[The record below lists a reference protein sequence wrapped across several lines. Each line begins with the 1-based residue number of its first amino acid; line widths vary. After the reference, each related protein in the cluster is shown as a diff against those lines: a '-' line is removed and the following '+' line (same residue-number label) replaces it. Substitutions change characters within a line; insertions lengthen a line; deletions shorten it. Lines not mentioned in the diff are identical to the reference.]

1 MNPENWK
8 KVELIFH
15 RAVDLDAQARST
27 YLDAECGSDAALR
40 HEVEALLCSEPGASD
55 KIRHTVEHEAVRLLQ
70 EGDASGERLG
80 AWRLLRP
87 LQHGGM
93 GVVYFAERADDA
105 YRKKVAIKVLH
116 NTLATEHERERFR
129 RERQILANLEHP
141 GIARL
146 IDGGTRADGS
156 PYLVME
162 YVEGEPIDR
171 YCTDHRLALEAR
183 LRLFHQVCLAVA
195 HAHRQ
200 HVVHRDLKPANIL
213 VGKDGAPKLLDFGIA
228 KLLDPATDPP
238 SGPQTRAED
247 RRLTPDY
254 ASPEQ
259 LSGAAIGYASDIY
272 ALGVVLYELLA
283 GCLPYQ
289 LNGLSLDEM
298 LHAVRQTDP
307 LPPSAALA
315 RREPNDRELAPR
327 LRGDLDNIVMKA
339 LQRDPHARYA
349 NADELAADVE
359 RYLSGE
365 PVSARPPTSVVRLT
379 RFVRHHRMATVIGL
393 ALIACSVLAALYAKA
408 VYDAER
414 RIDALIASHASAQAD
429 ERLPAIAILPFGSA
443 ESGSLLGIGLSRLV
457 SKSLATLGQL
467 RVSAYNSVRGYPDA
481 AAPDIDAVARQLAVR
496 YVVVGTAETGG
507 GLLRIDATLTDAGT
521 GRHLWTARYDRAV
534 EELFAL
540 RAEIAEEI
548 TAALGIALTPDERR
562 QFAKAPT
569 RSVDAYQAMLR
580 GLISYGRRLR
590 KANEEARRDFE
601 RAIELDP
608 GFAHAIG
615 LLAMTYLVEFS
626 RDWSDN
632 PAKSLAR
639 AEQLATHAVGLNDG
653 DAFPHL
659 AVGMVRRAQRRH
671 AEALAAA
678 ARALELEPNYA
689 NALVLMASVLC
700 LSGKGEN
707 AIALIHKAARLNPRY
722 PINYPGQLGQCYFA
736 LSRYGEAITA
746 FEQAFDRNELQN
758 RGFLLLAASY
768 AQVGRLEEARRTLT
782 ELEAVGRRLSLRR
795 IEPTILF
802 ARREDRARVI
812 EGLRLAGVPD

>member
-1 MNPENWK
+1 MNPGNWK

-15 RAVDLDAQARST
+15 RAVDLDARARST
-27 YLDAECGSDAALR
+27 YLDAECGSDGALR
-40 HEVEALLCSEPGASD
+40 HEVEALLRSEPGAGD
-55 KIRHTVEHEAVRLLQ
+55 KIRHTVEQEAVRLLQ
-70 EGDASGERLG
+70 AADASGERLG

-116 NTLATEHERERFR
+116 NTLATEHERKRFR

-162 YVEGEPIDR
+162 YVEGQPIDR
-171 YCTDHRLALEAR
+171 YCTDHRLGLEAR
-183 LRLFHQVCLAVA
+183 VRLFQQVCLAVA

-247 RRLTPDY
+247 RRLTPEY

-339 LQRDPHARYA
+339 LQREPHARYA
-349 NADELAADVE
+349 NADDLAADVE
-359 RYLSGE
+359 RYLAGE
-365 PVSARPPTSVVRLT
+365 PVSARPPTPVVRLT
-379 RFVRHHRMATVIGL
+379 RFVRRHRMATVIGL
-393 ALIACSVLAALYAKA
+393 ALIACGVLAALYVKT

-429 ERLPAIAILPFGSA
+429 ERLPSIAILPFGSA
-443 ESGSLLGIGLSRLV
+443 ESGALLGVGMSRLV
-457 SKSLATLGQL
+457 SGSLSPLRQL
-467 RVSAYNSVRGYPDA
+467 RVAAYNSVRRYPDG
-481 AAPDIDAVARQLAVR
+481 APGIDAIARELGVR
-496 YVVVGTAETGG
+496 YILSGSAETSSNR
-507 GLLRIDATLTDAGT
+507 LRVEATLTDTRT
-521 GRHLWTARYDRAV
+521 GQRLWTHRYDRTL
-534 EELFAL
+534 EDLFAIRVEL
-540 RAEIAEEI
+540 AEKIISTLSIELTAGERQRIA
-548 TAALGIALTPDERR
+548 
-562 QFAKAPT
+562 KVPT
-569 RSVDAYQAMLR
+569 RSVEAYQAVLR
-580 GLISYGRRLR
+580 GMPSYGRRLR
-590 KANEEARRDFE
+590 WANDEARRHFE
-601 RAIELDP
+601 HAIELDP
-608 GFAHAIG
+608 HFATAHG
-615 LLAMTYLVEFS
+615 LLAMIYRAKFAN
-626 RDWSDN
+626 DWVDN
-632 PAKSLAR
+632 PAESLAR
-639 AEQLATHAVGLNDG
+639 AERLATRAVALDDS

-659 AVGMVRRAQRRH
+659 AIGMVRREQRRH
-671 AEALAAA
+671 AEALAAF
-678 ARALELEPNYA
+678 ARAVELDPNYA
-689 NALVLMASVLC
+689 NAIVMMASTLC
-700 LSGKGEN
+700 YAGKTEN
-707 AIALIHKAARLNPRY
+707 TIERIQKAARLNPRY
-722 PINYPGQLGQCYFA
+722 PINYPVPIGQCYFA
-736 LSRYGEAITA
+736 KGRYAEAIA
-746 FEQAFDRNELQN
+746 ALEQALDRNALFR
-758 RGFLLLAASY
+758 RGLLLLAASY
-768 AQVGRLEEARRTLT
+768 AQVGRIDDARRTVT
-782 ELEAVGRRLSLRR
+782 ELEAEGRRLSLRR

-802 ARREDRARVI
+802 ARSEHRASMI